1 MMSGKYY
8 KFLATLFI
16 LWLFLVVSL
25 YAYTIFDEKSR
36 QGTVPIWNT
45 FVSESALV
53 RTNEN
58 TGETWLWEAG
68 LPGWLKIRETGLV
81 TTFTEEEN
89 IKRKIVFEKV
99 GAIYKGESSLWR
111 FLIDIDS
118 TFEDFSSSQIEEIF
132 EEHFKSGTLSD
143 SNFNFLKRMY
153 GVEPKPLLRRLK
165 K

>member
-16 LWLFLVVSL
+16 LWLFLLVSL
-25 YAYTIFDEKSR
+25 YAYTIFDEKGQ

-68 LPGWLKIRETGLV
+68 LPGWFKIRETSLV
-81 TTFTEEEN
+81 TSFTEEEN
-89 IKRKIVFEKV
+89 VKRKVVFEKV
-99 GAIYKGESSLWR
+99 YSIYKGERHLWR
-111 FLIDIDS
+111 FMLDIES
-118 TFEDFSSSQIEEIF
+118 ILKDFSSSQIEEIL
-132 EEHFKSGTLSD
+132 EKYFKSGTFSD
-143 SNFNFLKRMY
+143 SDFRLLERMY
-153 GVEPKPLLRRLK
+153 DPEFKPMFGRLK

>member
-68 LPGWLKIRETGLV
+68 LPGWLKIRETSLV
-81 TTFTEEEN
+81 TSFTEEEKV
-89 IKRKIVFEKV
+89 KRKVVFEKV
-99 GAIYKGESSLWR
+99 YSIYKGERHLWSFMR
-111 FLIDIDS
+111 DIES
-118 TFEDFSSSQIEEIF
+118 ILKDFSSSQIEEVL
-132 EEHFKSGTLSD
+132 EKYFKSGTFSD
-143 SNFNFLKRMY
+143 SDFRLLERMY
-153 GVEPKPLLRRLK
+153 DPEFKPMFGRLK